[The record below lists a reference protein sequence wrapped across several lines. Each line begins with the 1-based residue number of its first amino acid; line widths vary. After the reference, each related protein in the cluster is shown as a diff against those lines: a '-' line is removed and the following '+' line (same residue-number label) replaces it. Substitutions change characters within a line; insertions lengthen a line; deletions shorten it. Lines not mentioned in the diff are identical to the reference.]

1 MRAQQDA
8 GYAAKFYHILPL
20 IVQLRAKQND
30 PDLCDIEIC
39 FNFLYGIM
47 MLKMNKAAISKETL
61 LLKVWGYDASVNAN
75 SVEAYVSFIRKKL
88 SLLHSSVSV
97 KVARNIG
104 YRLEVPS

>member
-20 IVQLRAKQND
+20 IVQLRAKQTD

-61 LLKVWGYDASVNAN
+61 QAQEEISKFMVLLAQNYNQ
-75 SVEAYVSFIRKKL
+75 
-88 SLLHSSVSV
+88 
-97 KVARNIG
+97 
-104 YRLEVPS
+104 YRDGQLELED